1 MKLEAFARIMVK
13 KILKL
18 CMEGIDS
25 QTREALWL
33 VYVEDMSYA
42 QGAMVMGVST
52 KKIDHLLDRGK
63 KRLRTELEK
72 EGVSHAHE

>member
-1 MKLEAFARIMVK
+1 M
-13 KILKL
+13 ILKL

-25 QTREALWL
+25 QTRETLWL

-42 QGAMVMGVST
+42 QAAMVMGVST

-63 KRLRTELEK
+63 KDFAQSLRKK
-72 EGVSHAHE
+72 E